1 MCHDPLHRTSDVQH
15 TRSDTFIFSVYLLQ
29 PWVPETPADAMHG
42 EVSLVRCTF
51 TLMDGTDN
59 SNHLRALVSETDR
72 DSVLL
77 KGCDKYMSGIASK
90 EGRLTSYRDDL
101 QRGTSSVAYTKRPGV
116 GTRQHVVRTSR
127 AKRPP
132 CRVQTS
138 LRQVPEKHS

>member
-15 TRSDTFIFSVYLLQ
+15 IRSDTFSFSVYLLQ

-59 SNHLRALVSETDR
+59 RNHLRALVSETDR

-77 KGCDKYMSGIASK
+77 KG
-90 EGRLTSYRDDL
+90 
-101 QRGTSSVAYTKRPGV
+101 
-116 GTRQHVVRTSR
+116 
-127 AKRPP
+127 
-132 CRVQTS
+132 
-138 LRQVPEKHS
+138 